1 MAFADPQ
8 NLDIDGSGSAPL
20 AVLPRVGAGMGIGR
34 FSSTDRDLII
44 SHQYGKRAR
53 RTARIDLVKVAPDP
67 LVPATNVPYSA
78 STYIVIDEPL
88 QGFTDAEI
96 VLLVNSLI
104 VWLSTGSNTS
114 KLVGGE
120 A

>member
-1 MAFADPQ
+1 
-8 NLDIDGSGSAPL
+8 
-20 AVLPRVGAGMGIGR
+20 
-34 FSSTDRDLII
+34 
-44 SHQYGKRAR
+44 
-53 RTARIDLVKVAPDP
+53 
-67 LVPATNVPYSA
+67 
-78 STYIVIDEPL
+78 VIDEPL